1 MRNVAAAL
9 MLLALAG
16 APVRAEQGEAAG
28 ITIGFTLSA
37 LKAGEAPAAGRDASF
52 AFTFKTGTTALRSA
66 RPAAWLVPRTGTA
79 APDERQCR
87 ILAASIVRG
96 ATLTVPALD
105 LNGFY
110 ILSMADNASI
120 AVIDARH
127 GFGGSR
133 LIGMATFD
141 APASDWA
148 LTADQ
153 TLMAVA
159 EPAAHQVSLIDTRDW
174 SVKAKVSVPNA
185 TRLAF
190 APDGRTL
197 IASYLS
203 APPGAPAESGIVLI
217 DVAQSAAAPQRIATG
232 AGPHHIALDPKGR
245 FAFVLNG
252 GADSVSV
259 VDLATRQVA
268 ATLTTGK
275 RPVALAY
282 SALAQRLY
290 AAAQDG
296 SIMVFGGEPLAGL
309 TTIEALAGITALRF
323 APGDRFLLAASPAAN
338 TVVVL
343 DSATDRIVQRIAT
356 RGSVDAIG
364 FSNRIAYLRQRA
376 SEFVEAIPLDQ
387 IGVEGRV
394 PAGISVAAGRLALG
408 AAANPARADAMAP
421 TPSGDGMLIANPG
434 DRAIYLYYEGMSA
447 PSSSFSTNGREPRAV
462 RIVDRSLRESEQ
474 GVYRTIARLPRAGVY
489 DVVTYLDAPR
499 LTHCFALRIDPD
511 PAAGVAASRPAVA
524 DMALAAAP
532 RAGHPLPLRFRLVD
546 AQSGAPVSD
555 VPDVRVLGFQMP
567 GTDAVRSAAR
577 PLADGAYEAELTLP
591 APGNYYVFV
600 EAPSVALT
608 PTTGRIV
615 AVAP

>member
-1 MRNVAAAL
+1 MRLAAAAL
-9 MLLALAG
+9 MLLALGG
-16 APVRAEQGEAAG
+16 APVRAEQGETAG

-79 APDERQCR
+79 VPDERQCR

-120 AVIDARH
+120 AVIDPRH

-141 APASDWA
+141 APANDWA

-159 EPAAHQVSLIDTRDW
+159 EPAAHQVTLIDTRDW

-203 APPGAPAESGIVLI
+203 ARPGAPAESGIVLI
-217 DVAQSAAAPQRIATG
+217 DVGHSAAAPHRIATG
-232 AGPHHIALDPKGR
+232 VGPHDLALDPQGR

-259 VDLATRQVA
+259 VDLVTRQVA

-296 SIMVFGGEPLAGL
+296 SIMVFGGEPLAEV
-309 TTIEALAGITALRF
+309 TTIEVLAGITVLRF
-323 APGDRFLLAASPAAN
+323 APGDRFLLAASPTAN

-408 AAANPARADAMAP
+408 AAANPARADAMAA

-447 PSSSFSTNGREPRAV
+447 PSSSFSTLREPRAV
-462 RIVDRSLRESEQ
+462 RIVDRSLRESEP
-474 GVYRTIARLPRAGVY
+474 GVYRTIARLPRAGLY

-499 LTHCFALRIDPD
+499 LTHCFALRINPD

-577 PLADGAYEAELTLP
+577 PLADGAYEAELTLA
-591 APGNYYVFV
+591 APGNYYIFV

-615 AVAP
+615 SVAP